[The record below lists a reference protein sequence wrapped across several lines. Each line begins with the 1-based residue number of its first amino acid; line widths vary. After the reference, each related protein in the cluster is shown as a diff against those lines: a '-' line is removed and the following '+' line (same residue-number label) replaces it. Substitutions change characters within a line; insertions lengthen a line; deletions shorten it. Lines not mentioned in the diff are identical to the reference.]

1 MKKILAVVISALL
14 GLSVLIGC
22 GSNTPSGK
30 VEELEGLKGR
40 VVYSIGQGNVPD
52 LVFRWLLKSAGV
64 EYDFSDKAQDGK
76 VSLAYVAEGA
86 EFIGGLAAGKMNYG
100 VISEPAATQSLGKAE
115 GAARMLDIQTLYK
128 NAAGSEKGYP
138 QAALVVKKTF
148 LAEHPGYVAQFA
160 AAFESGAKWAENE
173 PALALAAIKKAGSTT
188 VPALTAE
195 IAKGC
200 NLGFTRA
207 ADVKTDLLNF
217 YAALNEVKREGE
229 SGVAEMPENEF
240 FAGQIS
246 GESETGVSAKV
257 YVPDG
262 APAIGMAK
270 LIADGYEGAEFHVV
284 PPARIMENFV
294 RNADIAVMPTN
305 AAAIRYAADK
315 SIIMLGVTNFGSLY
329 LIGRE

>member
-1 MKKILAVVISALL
+1 
-14 GLSVLIGC
+14 
-22 GSNTPSGK
+22 
-30 VEELEGLKGR
+30 
-40 VVYSIGQGNVPD
+40 
-52 LVFRWLLKSAGV
+52 
-64 EYDFSDKAQDGK
+64 
-76 VSLAYVAEGA
+76 
-86 EFIGGLAAGKMNYG
+86 
-100 VISEPAATQSLGKAE
+100 
-115 GAARMLDIQTLYK
+115 
-128 NAAGSEKGYP
+128 
-138 QAALVVKKTF
+138 
-148 LAEHPGYVAQFA
+148 
-160 AAFESGAKWAENE
+160 
-173 PALALAAIKKAGSTT
+173 
-188 VPALTAE
+188 
-195 IAKGC
+195 
-200 NLGFTRA
+200 
-207 ADVKTDLLNF
+207 
-217 YAALNEVKREGE
+217 
-229 SGVAEMPENEF
+229 MPENEF